1 MSLINIRLME
11 EKDLKRVVYIE
22 KDSFPEAWTRKHY
35 LYELNDN
42 PFSVLYV
49 IENKEEII
57 GYIAFMITFH
67 IAQLSKLAIYKN
79 YRNLNYASL
88 LMEKMNEHLLEV
100 HDEVVET
107 ISLEVRAG
115 NYQAIKFYE
124 KHGYEIVLR
133 KERYYK
139 DGEDAYYMLRRLI

>member
-1 MSLINIRLME
+1 MNLVNIRLMKE
-11 EKDLKRVVYIE
+11 EDLKEVLLIE
-22 KDSFPEAWTRKHY
+22 KESFSDAWTRKHY

-67 IAQLSKLAIYKN
+67 VGQLSKIAINKK
-79 YRNLNYASL
+79 YRNYNYATL
-88 LMEKMNEHLLEV
+88 LMEKMIEHLLEI
-100 HDEVVET
+100 HNEVVET
-107 ISLEVRAG
+107 ISLEVRAS

-124 KHGYEIVLR
+124 KHNFEIILR
-133 KERYYK
+133 KERYYQ

>member
-1 MSLINIRLME
+1 MNLVNIRLMKE
-11 EKDLKRVVYIE
+11 EDLKEVLLIE
-22 KDSFPEAWTRKHY
+22 KESFSDAWTRKHY

-67 IAQLSKLAIYKN
+67 VGQLSKIAINKK
-79 YRNLNYASL
+79 YRHQNYATL
-88 LMEKMNEHLLEV
+88 LMEKMIEHLLKI
-100 HDEVVET
+100 HNEVVET
-107 ISLEVRAG
+107 ISLEVRAS

-124 KHGYEIVLR
+124 KHNFEIILR
-133 KERYYK
+133 KERYYQ

>member
-1 MSLINIRLME
+1 MNLVNIRLMKE
-11 EKDLKRVVYIE
+11 EDLKEVLLIE
-22 KDSFPEAWTRKHY
+22 KESFSDAWTRKHY

-67 IAQLSKLAIYKN
+67 VGQLSKIAINKK
-79 YRNLNYASL
+79 YRNHNYATL
-88 LMEKMNEHLLEV
+88 LMEKMIEHLLKI
-100 HDEVVET
+100 HNEVVET
-107 ISLEVRAG
+107 ISLEVRAS

-124 KHGYEIVLR
+124 KHNFEIILR
-133 KERYYK
+133 KERYYQ

>member
-1 MSLINIRLME
+1 MNLVNIRLMKE
-11 EKDLKRVVYIE
+11 EDLKEVLLIE
-22 KDSFPEAWTRKHY
+22 KESFSDAWTRKHY

-49 IENKEEII
+49 IEKKEEII

-67 IAQLSKLAIYKN
+67 VGQLSKIAINKK
-79 YRNLNYASL
+79 YRHQNYATL
-88 LMEKMNEHLLEV
+88 LMEKMIEHLLKI
-100 HDEVVET
+100 HNEVVET
-107 ISLEVRAG
+107 ISLEVRAS

-124 KHGYEIVLR
+124 KHNFEIILR
-133 KERYYK
+133 KEKYYQ